1 MNARVKLG
9 RSTVSFSPCTAESSS
24 STMTDKETARTLSKD
39 LGRTT
44 ATNIASTAD
53 SNTNYDLHFAR
64 RGEAATAAS
73 SSQESINGYDPE
85 LMSGRTLL
93 TTEEEKKLL
102 RKIDWRLMTICSLIF
117 MFKNLDS
124 NNASNARIMNKGT
137 DQNIMTQL
145 GITSNEYNLVTVL
158 YYVPYI
164 LLEAPSNLL
173 LKRFSPSKWQSRIMI
188 SWGIAL
194 MCNAAVKNKGGLYAT
209 RFLLGV
215 AEAGQFPGVILQMT
229 YWYRPDEMSLRLL
242 YFYICGNVS
251 GIFGGLLAYAF
262 DTVVPHR
269 KGIAT
274 VIFGVAIW
282 FLLPDCNMPPFSLS
296 QVLVTNMRKYYIVPE
311 TAKWLTEREKRF
323 IQARLPSNAPRAH
336 EQNFQLREVIESLKD
351 RRLWLFT
358 SIWATF
364 TVGTS
369 GVTFYQSTVIA
380 NLGYTSIAQAQ
391 LLNIPITICG
401 LLFIAATGITAD
413 RSRVPRPLYPLSFLL
428 IIIICYGVFVAY
440 PSNGAIYAVTLIGNA
455 LTAGWYPVMWP
466 WRVQTTSRATGSAFS
481 IGFVN
486 SYGQIGGAIG
496 PQLFQSMYAPHY
508 TVPFSVAM
516 GLVGIC
522 AILTLVTWW
531 VTWDTERDT
540 RRLKL
545 AKIAAERRGETI
557 LEDVVDNDL
566 KNH

>member
-1 MNARVKLG
+1 MTDKAIERVASKELV
-9 RSTVSFSPCTAESSS
+9 STKTADIAFTGESDVSHELHFVRRGEELAESS
-24 STMTDKETARTLSKD
+24 LS
-39 LGRTT
+39 L
-44 ATNIASTAD
+44 
-53 SNTNYDLHFAR
+53 
-64 RGEAATAAS
+64 
-73 SSQESINGYDPE
+73 ESIDGYDSE

-93 TTEEEKKLL
+93 TAEEEKKLL
-102 RKIDWRLMTICSLIF
+102 RKIDWRLMTLCSLIF

-158 YYVPYI
+158 YYIPYI
-164 LLEAPSNLL
+164 VLEAPSNLL
-173 LKRFSPSKWQSRIMI
+173 LKRFSPSKWQSRIMV
-188 SWGIAL
+188 SWGVAL
-194 MCNAAVKNKGGLYAT
+194 MCNAAVKNKGGLFTT
-209 RFLLGV
+209 RFLLGL

-251 GIFGGLLAYAF
+251 GIFSGLLAYAF
-262 DTVVPHR
+262 DTVSGAGGLSGWQWLFLTE
-269 KGIAT
+269 GIAT
-274 VIFGVAIW
+274 VLFGVVIW
-282 FLLPDCNMPPFSLS
+282 FLLPDF
-296 QVLVTNMRKYYIVPE
+296 PE
-311 TAKWLTEREKRF
+311 TAKWLTEREKKF
-323 IQARLPSNAPRAH
+323 IQARLPSNSPRAN
-336 EQNFQLREVIESLKD
+336 EQNFNFREVIDSLKD
-351 RRLWLFT
+351 VRLWLFT
-358 SIWATF
+358 LIWATF
-364 TVGTS
+364 TVGTN

-380 NLGYTSIAQAQ
+380 DLGYTSIATAQ
-391 LLNIPITICG
+391 LLNIPITVCG

-413 RSRVPRPLYPLSFLL
+413 RSRIARPLYPLAFLL

-440 PSNGAIYAVTLIGNA
+440 PSHGAIYAVTLIGNA

-466 WRVQTTSRATGSAFS
+466 WRVQTTSRSTGSAFS

-496 PQLFQSMYAPHY
+496 PQLFNSKYGPHY

-516 GLVGIC
+516 GLVGLC

-545 AKIAAERRGETI
+545 AKIAAERRCEII

-566 KNH
+566 KNR

>member
-1 MNARVKLG
+1 MA
-9 RSTVSFSPCTAESSS
+9 
-24 STMTDKETARTLSKD
+24 DKENGRTSSKD

-44 ATNIASTAD
+44 ATDISSTSGSDA
-53 SNTNYDLHFAR
+53 NNELHFAR
-64 RGEAATAAS
+64 RGEDFAPTS
-73 SSQESINGYDPE
+73 SNQQNIDGYDPE

-93 TTEEEKKLL
+93 TAEEEKKLL
-102 RKIDWRLMTICSLIF
+102 RKIDWRLMTLCSLIF

-158 YYVPYI
+158 YYAK
-164 LLEAPSNLL
+164 APSNLL

-194 MCNAAVKNKGGLYAT
+194 MCNAAVKNKGGLYTT

-262 DTVVPHR
+262 DNASGAGGLSGWQWLFLTE
-269 KGIAT
+269 GIAT
-274 VIFGVAIW
+274 VIFGAVIW
-282 FLLPDCNMPPFSLS
+282 FLLPDF
-296 QVLVTNMRKYYIVPE
+296 PE
-311 TAKWLTEREKRF
+311 TAKWLTEREKKF
-323 IQARLPSNAPRAH
+323 IQARLPSNAPRAN

-358 SIWATF
+358 FIWATF
-364 TVGTS
+364 TVGTN

-391 LLNIPITICG
+391 LLNIPITVCG

-413 RSRVPRPLYPLSFLL
+413 RSRIPRPLYPLSFLL

-545 AKIAAERRGETI
+545 AKIAAEKRGEII

-566 KNH
+566 KSH